1 MFPPIPERD
10 IDPESLPPS
19 AHSSPT
25 LAASSLGSS
34 PPGTPEHLRNNHEQL
49 PPHPLLTTP
58 PHTNKTSVV
67 EDFLLSKALTTSS
80 VKNPTSLV
88 KPLLSSREWVA
99 EAIYILRPLIY
110 GQISRFIVLVR
121 LTDVFQCFSSRPTE
135 SANRADLSWFLLPS
149 SSYRAICVAH
159 LQTRLLSSVRS
170 TLGGTAISSGIS
182 SAALFGRVGRGT
194 IFSCHPRDYVVLI
207 FAFVAPSWNPLPMPV
222 SSGQY

>member
-1 MFPPIPERD
+1 MSLINALFIVSNAYISLRVVLKFTLLRITRRPLMFPPIPERD
-10 IDPESLPPS
+10 IDPENLPPPS

-88 KPLLSSREWVA
+88 KPLLGSREWVA

-110 GQISRFIVLVR
+110 GQISRFIVL
-121 LTDVFQCFSSRPTE
+121 L
-135 SANRADLSWFLLPS
+135 
-149 SSYRAICVAH
+149 
-159 LQTRLLSSVRS
+159 
-170 TLGGTAISSGIS
+170 
-182 SAALFGRVGRGT
+182 
-194 IFSCHPRDYVVLI
+194 
-207 FAFVAPSWNPLPMPV
+207 
-222 SSGQY
+222 